1 MIGMEAPR
9 PAGSLSRRLL
19 RFTGYFLLILVVFL
33 AIARFIDFPVSMFMV
48 GGRSMEPTL
57 FIGDLVFSVKGN
69 YTVGDIVVVEGVNR
83 VNCIVHR
90 VVEVSERSVT
100 TKGDANPGPDPP
112 VSRERVLYKVVFV
125 VPRLLWV
132 PPFLAMLLFL
142 GFRYFRGLL
151 HGAEIGRTL
160 ITIVLFFS
168 ILDIVTMTVIPIF
181 HVHQNIEVKRP
192 NIVLR
197 SLSLSEDFRFFRA
210 VYGSISLL
218 EFKEV
223 EWVRINASGKEF
235 YPEEFFIANDTLFV
249 RIPQDVYDF
258 LYANAS
264 GTTSSFWVYCRIL
277 FDKGDLYGYYPVT
290 FAWRRL
296 EVSVANNTFVVHNP
310 NPVAFNTSFEIQYY
324 GLDRFNR
331 PYYVGSDKFNE
342 TIQPVSSFVVKPE
355 KKGVHCYV
363 IMRYVLLG
371 GNVMESRKVDIVGD

>member
-1 MIGMEAPR
+1 MEAPR
-9 PAGSLSRRLL
+9 PAGSSLRRLL
-19 RFTGYFLLILVVFL
+19 RFAGYFLLVFVIFL
-33 AIARFIDFPVSMFMV
+33 GIARFIDFPVSMSMV
-48 GGRSMEPTL
+48 GGRSMEPAL

-69 YTVGDIVVVEGVNR
+69 YTVGDIVIVEGLSKMG
-83 VNCIVHR
+83 CIIHR
-90 VVEVSERSVT
+90 VVNFTSDSVI

-132 PPFLAMLLFL
+132 PPVLAVFLFL

-151 HGAEIGRTL
+151 HGAEVGRTL
-160 ITIVLFFS
+160 ITVVLFFS
-168 ILDIVTMTVIPIF
+168 ILDIVTMTVIPVF
-181 HVHQNIEVKRP
+181 HVHQTIEVKRP

-210 VYGSISLL
+210 VYGSIILL

-223 EWVRINASGKEF
+223 EWVRINASGREF
-235 YPEEFFIANDTLFV
+235 YPDEFFIANDTLFV
-249 RIPQDVYDF
+249 RVPQDVYDA

-264 GTTSSFWVYCRIL
+264 GITSSFWVYCKIL

-296 EVSVANNTFVVHNP
+296 EVNVVNNTFVVHNP
-310 NPVAFNTSFEIQYY
+310 NPVAFNASFEIQYY

-331 PYYVGSDKFNE
+331 PYYVGSDRFNE
-342 TIQPVSSFVVKPE
+342 TLQPVSSFVVKPE

-363 IMRYVLLG
+363 IMRYILLG
-371 GNVMESRKVDIVGD
+371 GSVIESRKVDIVGD